1 MVKQDVELRRR
12 EVTVDDALPATL
24 PPLLK
29 RLYLQRGV
37 RDAAEL
43 ERGAKNLLPYQ
54 SLSGIESA
62 VELLHQALLDGRRGS
77 AHRSGGVVEQDLLL
91 LDHAHHRAL

>member
-62 VELLHQALLDGRRGS
+62 VELLHQALLDG
-77 AHRSGGVVEQDLLL
+77 V
-91 LDHAHHRAL
+91 ALWWWATLMPMARPVPR

>member
-43 ERGAKNLLPYQ
+43 ERGRKTCCRTSP
-54 SLSGIESA
+54 
-62 VELLHQALLDGRRGS
+62 
-77 AHRSGGVVEQDLLL
+77 
-91 LDHAHHRAL
+91 

>member
-54 SLSGIESA
+54 SLSGIE
-62 VELLHQALLDGRRGS
+62 E
-77 AHRSGGVVEQDLLL
+77 RSGTAASGAAGWASHYGGGRL
-91 LDHAHHRAL
+91 